1 MHAEEETLHPD
12 GASTSK
18 SFTGLYGN
26 MILLVIIT
34 AAGAFLRFY
43 HLRYNS
49 LWLDEG
55 ATYEL
60 SRFSFLHTWN
70 TMATGEFNPPL
81 FFWMEHLMLPLGKN
95 ESVLRLI
102 PAMLGT
108 LTIPLVY
115 LVGRELNDGCTGA
128 AAASIVAFSPFHIF
142 YSQEARAYT
151 TVLFF
156 LTCALFFFLRAWK
169 SGSCRCWAAF
179 GIFSAL
185 SFYTHFYSALLITA
199 LALLGAVSEL
209 WLRER
214 SIQRIKGFSAGLLL
228 SLLMVLP
235 LLAIAVPL
243 AVRRT
248 TFAPTWGLRG
258 FEALAVTVTQMLN
271 SNSAVAVILTAA
283 SILGIVLL
291 WRRNRMS
298 ALILSVS
305 LVVPLAATPML
316 SYRMPFHPRYLIYLL
331 PLFAIAI
338 ACAASPLFSRRRW
351 TVVIFIV
358 MIVFL
363 SLAPLKE
370 YYTHFSKEDWRTVA
384 AQFRSIHQ
392 DNDVYVFMPGY
403 ISLPFLFYY
412 QGPEERIVKMNSYR
426 DEDFESLLHTLPD
439 KRLLFIVTADIKAVH
454 MGENALRWVNSHA
467 QYYGERTGIHIFVM
481 ETRPQ

>member
-12 GASTSK
+12 GPSRSK
-18 SFTGLYGN
+18 SFLTLN
-26 MILLVIIT
+26 SNVILLAIIT
-34 AAGAFLRFY
+34 AAGAYLRFY
-43 HLRYNS
+43 HLTYNS

-60 SRFSFLHTWN
+60 SRFSLLHTWN
-70 TMATGEFNPPL
+70 TMTTGEFNPPL
-81 FFWMEHLMLPLGKN
+81 FFWMEHLMLPLGRN
-95 ESVLRLI
+95 EFVLRLI

-115 LVGRELNDGCTGA
+115 LVGREFNDDCTGV
-128 AAASIVAFSPFHIF
+128 AAASIIAFSPFHIF

-151 TVLFF
+151 TLLFF
-156 LTCALFFFLRAWK
+156 LACTLFFFLRAWK
-169 SGSCRCWAAF
+169 NGSCRCWAAF
-179 GIFSAL
+179 GLFSAL
-185 SFYTHFYSALLITA
+185 SFYTHFYSALLVTA
-199 LALLGAVSEL
+199 LALLGVVSEI

-214 SIQRIKGFSAGLLL
+214 SIQRIKGFFAGLLL

-235 LLAIAVPL
+235 LLVIAVPL

-248 TFAPTWGLRG
+248 TFASTWGLRG
-258 FEALAVTVTQMLN
+258 FEALAVTLIQMLN
-271 SNSAVAVILTAA
+271 SNSAVTVILILA

-298 ALILSVS
+298 ALILTVS
-305 LVVPLAATPML
+305 LIAPIAATLML

-338 ACAASPLFSRRRW
+338 SCAASPLFSLRRW
-351 TVVIFIV
+351 TVMVFIV
-358 MIVFL
+358 MIVFI
-363 SLAPLKE
+363 SLPALKE
-370 YYTHFSKEDWRTVA
+370 YYTHISKEDWRNVV

-403 ISLPFLFYY
+403 ISLPFVFYY

-426 DEDFESLLHTLPD
+426 DEDFDSLLHTLPD
-439 KRLLFIVTADIKAVH
+439 KRLLFVVTADINAVH
-454 MGENALRWVNSHA
+454 TGENALMWVNSHA
-467 QYYGERTGIHIFVM
+467 EYYGECTGIHIYVM
-481 ETRPQ
+481 ETRSK